1 MIMNG
6 NAGSSGSGGLNLIY
20 FAQSAYNQ
28 VTLGSP
34 GKLAIVTTNVLSNS
48 GTCMVVPGSS
58 QVFGQLPGNTGNNRT
73 VSFSPDGMTVDIP
86 DALDCSV
93 AVFG

>member
-1 MIMNG
+1 MNG

-20 FAQSAYNQ
+20 FAQSVYDQ

-34 GKLAIVTTNVLSNS
+34 GKLAIVTTNALRDS

-58 QVFGQLPGNTGNNRT
+58 QIFGQLSVDNRT
-73 VSFSPDGMTVDIP
+73 VSFSPDGMTVVIP
-86 DALDCSV
+86 EALDCSV